1 MLVYGRNVALEYLK
15 KSEKVKKIYL
25 QEGFHDEKIN
35 LLIEKGN
42 IQPKYL
48 PKFEL
53 DRLANGVHQ
62 GIILDVVDFSYTDYH
77 KFIQDSESFVVILD
91 HLEDPHNLGAI
102 IRTSEAAGVNGI
114 IIPKDRGVTV
124 NSTVIKTSTGA
135 IDNIPISLVTNL
147 NQTISD
153 LKKEGF
159 WIAGTDLRTEQYH
172 YDADLTVPLVIVMT
186 NSTDYRKLDY
196 SGKIALIIGNEGTG
210 ISRMVR
216 ESCDFMAE
224 IPMYGKVN
232 SLNAS
237 VAAGILIY
245 EVVRQKR

>member
-62 GIILDVVDFSYTDYH
+62 GIILDVVDFSYTYYH

-159 WIAGTDLRTEQYH
+159 WIVGTD
-172 YDADLTVPLVIVMT
+172 MT

>member
-159 WIAGTDLRTEQYH
+159 WIVGTD
-172 YDADLTVPLVIVMT
+172 MT

-245 EVVRQKR
+245 EVVKKKR